1 MISNVWAETS
11 GAGKMNAGAG
21 LLGIA
26 PWVFIFVIFYVLLIR
41 PQQRQAKERKKMLDS
56 LKRGERILT
65 SGGFYATIVNI
76 KGNVL
81 DVELSDEVKVQL
93 DRSAVTAVIKK
104 SPVPSPDNEIQSPPL
119 IK

>member
-1 MISNVWAETS
+1 MIISNVWAEAPGS
-11 GAGKMNAGAG
+11 VKMNGSAG
-21 LLGIA
+21 LLGLA
-26 PWVFIFVIFYVLLIR
+26 PWIFIFVIFYVLLIR

-56 LKRGERILT
+56 LKRGDRILT

-104 SPVPSPDNEIQSPPL
+104 SQITEAEPPQV